1 MQFAYGRWY
10 CFSSLQCLPRFPAD
24 GDFCSIEPL
33 SSCESWHTST
43 FAVVCLHRVLM
54 FTLLYGFFEY
64 LFRKDEFHILILGV
78 DKAGKTNVLERLKT
92 IYSNVIGL
100 DPGKI
105 LPTVGLNVGRVE
117 AHNTSLVFWDLGGQV
132 GLRSI
137 WEKYYEESHAV
148 IYVVD
153 SANKGRF
160 DESKSA
166 MEKVL
171 GSRELYGA
179 PLLILANKQDLEEA
193 ETPQSVAE
201 HFGIGRVDSRP
212 VKVQP
217 VCAYTGQGLR
227 EGVQWLVEVIKRS
240 PRVARLRAKHAG
252 S

>member
-1 MQFAYGRWY
+1 
-10 CFSSLQCLPRFPAD
+10 
-24 GDFCSIEPL
+24 
-33 SSCESWHTST
+33 
-43 FAVVCLHRVLM
+43 M

-92 IYSNVIGL
+92 IYSSIIGL

-117 AHNTSLVFWDLGGQV
+117 VHNSSLVFWDLGGQT

-137 WEKYYEESHAV
+137 WDKYYEESHAI

-153 SANKGRF
+153 SENKARF
-160 DESKSA
+160 DESKA
-166 MEKVL
+166 ALDRVL
-171 GSRELYGA
+171 GSRELIGA
-179 PLLILANKQDLEEA
+179 PLLLLANKQDLEGA
-193 ETPQSVAE
+193 ASPQAVAE
-201 HFGIGRVDSRP
+201 QFGIGKVDSRP

-227 EGVQWLVEVIKRS
+227 EGVAWLVEAIKRS
-240 PRVARLRAKHAG
+240 PRVNIIRAKHTG
-252 S
+252 G